1 MSMGYTNVGAA
12 RASSMSMTET
22 SERTSAAPRY
32 STRHHPR
39 PRQLVCVRQGG
50 VEKGR
55 GGGERKKGGNGS
67 KRGKVSD
74 GSEDGV
80 RRKEGERTG

>member
-12 RASSMSMTET
+12 RASSTSMTET

-39 PRQLVCVRQGG
+39 PRQLVCVRQGA
-50 VEKGR
+50 VQKG
-55 GGGERKKGGNGS
+55 GGGERERDKGGRGS
-67 KRGKVSD
+67 KRT
-74 GSEDGV
+74 
-80 RRKEGERTG
+80 GE